1 MSEKP
6 ISERL
11 FLKKDFRFLLIND
24 PPGYVESMGS
34 LPEGLILLREPQPP
48 IHVVQVFIKNQA
60 ALEKALAELHPVLS
74 PRVPVWITY
83 PKGTSGIKTDVN
95 RDIIW
100 RYVQTISMTANSM
113 ISIDDTWSAM
123 RTIQV

>member
-1 MSEKP
+1 MSVKS

-11 FLKKDFRFLLIND
+11 FLKKEYRFLLIGD
-24 PPGYVESMGS
+24 PSGYVESMGT
-34 LPEGLILLREPQPP
+34 LPEGLVLLREPQPP
-48 IHVVQVFIKNQA
+48 MHVIQVFVKDHA
-60 ALEKALAELHPVLS
+60 SLEKALAKLQPFLT
-74 PRVPVWITY
+74 PKTPVWITY

-100 RYVQTISMTANSM
+100 RYVQTLGMNANSM

-123 RTIQV
+123 RTIRV